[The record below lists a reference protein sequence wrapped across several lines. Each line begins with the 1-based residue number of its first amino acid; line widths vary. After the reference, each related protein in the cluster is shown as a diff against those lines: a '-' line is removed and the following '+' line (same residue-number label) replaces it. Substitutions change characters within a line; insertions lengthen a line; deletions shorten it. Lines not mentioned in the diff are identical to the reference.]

1 MRHELERLEQAD
13 YKEKLQGKAKPQM
26 IFFTAEWSEP
36 CRQMQG
42 LVEELADAH
51 YARADFYQVD
61 LDEQPLIAGDFN
73 IAGVPALVICQEGKE
88 EERIVGLRAYPDL
101 EKVVV
106 KYLIN

>member
-51 YARADFYQVD
+51 YAQADFYQVD
-61 LDEQPLIAGDFN
+61 LDEQPLIN

>member
-51 YARADFYQVD
+51 YAQADF
-61 LDEQPLIAGDFN
+61 
-73 IAGVPALVICQEGKE
+73 
-88 EERIVGLRAYPDL
+88 
-101 EKVVV
+101 
-106 KYLIN
+106 

>member
-1 MRHELERLEQAD
+1 MRHELERLELAD

-51 YARADFYQVD
+51 YAQADFYQVD

-73 IAGVPALVICQEGKE
+73 IAGVPALVT
-88 EERIVGLRAYPDL
+88 DL
-101 EKVVV
+101 PA
-106 KYLIN
+106 

>member
-1 MRHELERLEQAD
+1 
-13 YKEKLQGKAKPQM
+13 
-26 IFFTAEWSEP
+26 
-36 CRQMQG
+36 MQG

-51 YARADFYQVD
+51 YAQADFYQVD

-73 IAGVPALVICQEGKE
+73 IAGVPALVICREGKE